1 MKREL
6 LIVDDLI
13 VDQTKADLDELR
25 AVADHCKRLQSSG
38 LVGDREVRHL
48 ATIPAFIVEKWLND
62 HGITFQE
69 FMNDSRLQTR
79 MLNDPALAYFRVA
92 PGRV

>member
-13 VDQTKADLDELR
+13 VDQTKADLDDLR
-25 AVADHCKRLQSSG
+25 SVSDHCKRLQSSG
-38 LVGDREVRHL
+38 LTGDKEVRHL
-48 ATIPAFIVEKWLND
+48 ATIPAFLVEKWLND
-62 HGITFQE
+62 HGIAFQE
-69 FMNDSRLQTR
+69 FMRDPKLQTR
-79 MLNDPALAYFRVA
+79 MLNDPALAYFRVS